1 MKKYEHDL
9 KKLIDLSEGGCE
21 LVHQEQTGLSEAE
34 LRFLAAKG
42 FLRLHPAGDD
52 EFWVIMEPTGLS
64 HFSDKS
70 EARESFFKEHLA
82 SFLTGFISGVLVTV
96 VATWIIQTVL

>member
-52 EFWVIMEPTGLS
+52 EFWLLWNQ
-64 HFSDKS
+64 
-70 EARESFFKEHLA
+70 LA
-82 SFLTGFISGVLVTV
+82 FRTFQANLRHGNPSSRSISPVF
-96 VATWIIQTVL
+96 